1 MVRCRRVVGDG
12 EVHSLLSGSFL
23 PVTLATGPQF
33 PHLHNTSVSGNSPS
47 WLTAVLG
54 TQLVKGGGVT
64 GGLGLV
70 RRDGLMSGLCVAE
83 GVGGVGCFVC
93 FELEGA
99 FLPLVPSW
107 VGAGQGDT
115 ASARSP
121 PHSSRWSLATPP
133 LPQQAAF
140 PFVSLPVEL

>member
-1 MVRCRRVVGDG
+1 MVRCGREVGDRD
-12 EVHSLLSGSFL
+12 VHSLFLGSFL

-33 PHLHNTSVSGNSPS
+33 PHLYSTSVSGNSPS
-47 WLTAVLG
+47 WLTVVLG
-54 TQLVKGGGVT
+54 TRLVKGDGVT

-70 RRDGLMSGLCVAE
+70 RWDGLMYGLCVAE

-107 VGAGQGDT
+107 VGVGQGEM
-115 ASARSP
+115 ASTHSP
-121 PHSSRWSLATPP
+121 LHSSRWSLATPP
-133 LPQQAAF
+133 LTLAGCL
-140 PFVSLPVEL
+140 SLLSPSL